1 MVGKNMAIQPGAPIQ
16 PADPNKA
23 DTPQSLH
30 GQPVAGYRAPVQ
42 PAPVSPPAG
51 NPLAKHF
58 RQPAIYIKLPSNGV
72 WYDDSVIDIPE
83 NGEIPVYPMTALDE
97 ITYRTADA
105 LFNGEAVTTVIKSC
119 VPAFIDAEK
128 ISSQDLDT
136 VLVGIRLASFGHEM
150 EFTSKCPEC
159 EEQNDLALDLREIME
174 RIKTA
179 DFTTP
184 LKFSDVEV
192 YFKPLTL
199 KEQNQNNSEQF
210 EDQKIMESIPTMEGS
225 EEEKLKILQK
235 AFNNI
240 SKLTLA
246 AIAKSISMIKSGDDI
261 VVDQKHIE
269 EYIENCPTADFTKIK
284 DKIGTIRETSEM
296 EPLQIACNDCKH
308 EYKTPFTLNVANF
321 FA

>member
-1 MVGKNMAIQPGAPIQ
+1 MAIQPGAPIQ
-16 PADPNKA
+16 PIA
-23 DTPQSLH
+23 
-30 GQPVAGYRAPVQ
+30 PVANTT
-42 PAPVSPPAG
+42 PAPAAIPVATPAG

-58 RQPAIYIKLPSNGV
+58 RQPSIYIKLPSQGA
-72 WYDDSVIDIPE
+72 WYDDSIITMPE

-119 VPAFIDAEK
+119 VPAFINAEQ

-136 VLVGIRLASFGHEM
+136 VLIGIRLATSGHEM
-150 EFTSKCPEC
+150 EFTSKCPSC

-174 RIKTA
+174 RIKIA
-179 DFTTP
+179 DFATP
-184 LKFSDVEV
+184 LKFGDVEI
-192 YFKPLTL
+192 FFRPLTL

-261 VVDQKHIE
+261 VVEQKHIE

-284 DKIGTIRETSEM
+284 DKIAAIRETSEM